1 METALLAA
9 ISMGRDL
16 LLGNKERASLPKG
29 TRESEPH
36 TDGRA
41 SAALVRVLDFRQDEH
56 GDWLAVLSCGHT
68 QHLRHQ
74 PPWQNRAWV
83 LDAQQ
88 RQAHVGEPFLCGWCA
103 TEKGASEALTERP
116 KQDLNKE
123 R

>member
-29 TRESEPH
+29 TRESEPSK
-36 TDGRA
+36 DGRQD
-41 SAALVRVLDFRQDEH
+41 AACVRLLDFRQDEH
-56 GDWLAVLSCGHT
+56 GDWVAVLSCGHT

-83 LDAQQ
+83 LDAQK
-88 RQAHVGEPFLCGWCA
+88 RQAQLGKAFLCGWCA
-103 TEKGASEALTERP
+103 AEHDAREAHTERP
-116 KQDLNKE
+116 HQD
-123 R
+123 

>member
-16 LLGNKERASLPKG
+16 LLENKERASLPKG
-29 TRESEPH
+29 APESEPD
-36 TDGRA
+36 TDGRPCKV
-41 SAALVRVLDFRQDEH
+41 LVRALDFRQDEH

-68 QHLRHQ
+68 QHVRHQ

-83 LDAQQ
+83 LDATQ
-88 RQAHVGEPFLCGWCA
+88 RKAQRGKPFRCGWCA
-103 TEKGASEALTERP
+103 TEHDANEASTERS
-116 KQDLNKE
+116 QDDLNKE

>member
-16 LLGNKERASLPKG
+16 LLENKERASLPKG
-29 TRESEPH
+29 ARESEPD
-36 TDGRA
+36 TDGRPCVV
-41 SAALVRVLDFRQDEH
+41 LVRVLDFRQDEH

-74 PPWQNRAWV
+74 PPWQNRAWI
-83 LDAQQ
+83 LDPTQRNAQLGK
-88 RQAHVGEPFLCGWCA
+88 AFPCGWCA
-103 TEKGASEALTERP
+103 AAHAPNEAAIQRP
-116 KQDLNKE
+116 NPALNKE